1 MKYPSAFASKTLLAL
16 ALAAGS
22 AFAQAKPAAKGA
34 KTPPASIARPAT
46 SPAAAGK
53 TGPVAVTV
61 AGTPIRKAQI
71 DTLVAAMA
79 RSRGASVSQIPSE
92 QVAQMRKLIA
102 TNLIGQELLA
112 LEAKAKGVQAAPAEI
127 DSALKML
134 RAQFP
139 DAATYQRALRQNGE
153 TEAQVREKI
162 ARQIRNDKV
171 LAAHVK
177 PPQPPTDAEVQAFW
191 EKNKSEFPVNDSL
204 RALQIVL
211 LSDPKTDVADQKRR
225 LENVRRELMKEE
237 EIPARLRL
245 FMQAAAR
252 QGEGPEAR
260 VGGDLQRFHPDDF
273 NAEFRKQATS
283 LRVGEVS
290 PVFQT
295 PLGVHLV
302 MVIEKFDGKFDSYR
316 LHTLQ
321 YMMAQ
326 RQQELGLEMRS
337 FLKKLAAKYP
347 VKYALPAYKDNSE
360 AGIY

>member
-1 MKYPSAFASKTLLAL
+1 MTHSSALVSRILLAL
-16 ALAAGS
+16 SLAAAG
-22 AFAQAKPAAKGA
+22 AFAQAKPKA
-34 KTPPASIARPAT
+34 KTPPASIARPVV
-46 SPAAAGK
+46 SPAAAAK

-61 AGTPIRKAQI
+61 GATPIRKAHI

-79 RSRGASVSQIPSE
+79 RSRGASVAQIPSE
-92 QVAQMRKLIA
+92 QLAQMRKLIA

-112 LEAKAKGVQAAPAEI
+112 LEAKAKGVQATPAEV
-127 DSALKML
+127 DSGFRLL
-134 RAQFP
+134 RSQFP
-139 DAATYQRALRQNGE
+139 DAATFQSALRQNGE
-153 TEAQVREKI
+153 TEAEVREKI

-171 LAAHVK
+171 LAANIKAPH
-177 PPQPPTDAEVQAFW
+177 PPTDAEVRAFW
-191 EKNKSEFPVNDSL
+191 EKNKAEFPVNDSL
-204 RALQIVL
+204 RALQIVML
-211 LSDPKTDVADQKRR
+211 ADAKADAADQKRR
-225 LENVRRELMKEE
+225 LEKIRAEVLKEE
-237 EIPARLRL
+237 EIPLRMRL

-273 NAEFRKQATS
+273 NAEFRKQVTG
-283 LRVGEVS
+283 LRVGEVT
-290 PVFQT
+290 PVFTT

-321 YMMAQ
+321 FMTAQ
-326 RQQELGLEMRS
+326 RQQELGLEMRG

-347 VKYALPAYKDNSE
+347 VKYVLPAYRDGSE